1 MNILTNSLMIALS
14 IVLFS
19 KNVIGADCSGIADKT
34 RWHMCIND
42 NLEAAEKEY
51 YGYKQKGLSLLAG
64 SPKGKSAFMQQE
76 DDWGRNLSPSCD
88 RDVACM
94 TERVLDRSRA
104 LASVIE
110 KMENKRQVAQSSPA
124 AAAPVAAAP
133 VAAAPV
139 AVAPVAAAPV
149 AVAPVAAAP
158 VAVAPVAAAPV
169 AVAPV
174 AAAPV
179 AVAPVAAAPVAV
191 APVTSQEVVTSAVAQ
206 GASDQSLQPP
216 VQPTAPTVDPTPTP
230 VAPPVAQIVA
240 PEVAS
245 PATTDSP
252 TSGFLSKFGSLVK
265 AVLSWLIALIPLIGL
280 GIPFLFRRSKS
291 I

>member
-158 VAVAPVAAAPV
+158 VAVAPV
-169 AVAPV
+169 
-174 AAAPV
+174 
-179 AVAPVAAAPVAV
+179 
-191 APVTSQEVVTSAVAQ
+191 TSQEVVTSAVAQ

>member
-174 AAAPV
+174 
-179 AVAPVAAAPVAV
+179 
-191 APVTSQEVVTSAVAQ
+191 TSQEVVTSAVAQ

>member
-139 AVAPVAAAPV
+139 AVAPV
-149 AVAPVAAAP
+149 
-158 VAVAPVAAAPV
+158 
-169 AVAPV
+169 
-174 AAAPV
+174 
-179 AVAPVAAAPVAV
+179 
-191 APVTSQEVVTSAVAQ
+191 TSQEVVTSAVAQ

>member
-149 AVAPVAAAP
+149 AVAPV
-158 VAVAPVAAAPV
+158 
-169 AVAPV
+169 
-174 AAAPV
+174 
-179 AVAPVAAAPVAV
+179 
-191 APVTSQEVVTSAVAQ
+191 TSQEVVTSAVAQ